1 MLNQIMRKRKY
12 TWDDLSWKNGKVD
25 VLVSHVSLFAGEYL
39 EVEEGWEID
48 GPIRLSISYRL
59 NTKHT
64 RIKYKPL
71 RRREFDLD
79 NPLEYP
85 CVSCGADR
93 LSPCIENNPECVYR
107 VFYLKG
113 GLL

>member
-1 MLNQIMRKRKY
+1 MLNQIIRKRKY

-25 VLVSHVSLFAGEYL
+25 VLVAHVSLFAGEYL
-39 EVEEGWEID
+39 EVEKGWEID
-48 GPIRLSISYRL
+48 GPIRVSLSYRPAI
-59 NTKHT
+59 KRT

-85 CVSCGADR
+85 CVACGADR
-93 LSPCIENNPECVYR
+93 LSPCTDDNPECAYR